1 MSDGGTPVL
10 WSEIKSLRAEIEA
23 VRKGDMKALELQ
35 AKEYERRLDE
45 LNHSHTLAAA
55 RYAQF
60 VSRELH
66 DREFSRVDRDINSLA
81 RVVWIGVGIALLGE
95 GLLWL
100 TVNHLLRAP

>member
-45 LNHSHTLAAA
+45 LNSH
-55 RYAQF
+55 RSSMERKYAVF
-60 VSRELH
+60 VTRELH
-66 DREFSRVDRDINSLA
+66 DASFARVDKEIATLSRI
-81 RVVWIGVGIALLGE
+81 VYIGLGIMLVAQVLIGAAIQHFTE
-95 GLLWL
+95 
-100 TVNHLLRAP
+100 